1 MFGNFEEQQKEMD
14 KKLKA
19 ISIDHASNDNEVK
32 ITLNASLEVTNITLD
47 YSKMDMSSSE
57 QLEDVLLVTVNE
69 AIQKAQAAQA
79 AESQKM
85 LSDMMPGGLGDLG
98 KLFG

>member
-19 ISIDHASNDNEVK
+19 ISIEHASNDEEVK
-32 ITLNASLEVTNITLD
+32 IALNASLEITNISLD
-47 YSKMDMSSSE
+47 FSKMDMSTSE

-69 AIQKAQAAQA
+69 AIKKAQIAQA

-85 LSDMMPGGLGDLG
+85 ISDMMPGGLGDLG

>member
-1 MFGNFEEQQKEMD
+1 MD

-19 ISIDHASNDNEVK
+19 ISIEHASNDNEVK
-32 ITLNASLEVTNITLD
+32 ITLNASLEIVNISGDFT
-47 YSKMDMSSSE
+47 KMDMSNSE

-85 LSDMMPGGLGDLG
+85 LSDMMPVDLAILVNYLDSLPFIHL
-98 KLFG
+98 K